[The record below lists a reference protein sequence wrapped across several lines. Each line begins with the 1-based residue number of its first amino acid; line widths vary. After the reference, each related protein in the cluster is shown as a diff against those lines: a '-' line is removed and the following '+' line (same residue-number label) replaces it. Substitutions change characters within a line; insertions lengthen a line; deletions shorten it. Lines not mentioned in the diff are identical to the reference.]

1 VAAPDRARFEKLGLD
16 AFLELERDGAFTRPP
31 LPAGTITIDTTGSE
45 PALVARTIMAPVVFT
60 HAESDWVQLLTDT
73 GLVGLLAVLAT
84 LGVIVV
90 SCLRLRTRTRLDILA
105 IGAAVAALGAASQGV
120 GNFSFVVLSN
130 LLYVAA
136 AVGVVCPYL
145 RGKVADHA

>member
-1 VAAPDRARFEKLGLD
+1 ATFEAVFPG
-16 AFLELERDGAFTRPP
+16 
-31 LPAGTITIDTTGSE
+31 
-45 PALVARTIMAPVVFT
+45 VRTIMAPVVFT

-90 SCLRLRTRTRLDILA
+90 SCLRLRTYTRLDILG
-105 IGAAVAALGAASQGV
+105 IGAAVAALGAAIQGM
-120 GNFSFVVLSN
+120 GNFSFVVMSN
-130 LLYVAA
+130 LLYVAV

-145 RGKVADHA
+145 RARAASHG